1 MTHFNIDYPLRDP
14 VADTI
19 SVLDNNAFDG
29 QFTVYCDDNSYEIA
43 LMNDGNIVDGN
54 PVPEWEQYWE
64 GSGAVYAYVP
74 RNDVNDFLRRFLR

>member
-1 MTHFNIDYPLRDP
+1 MTHFNIDYPLSDP

-19 SVLDNNAFDG
+19 SVLDNPFDPL
-29 QFTVYCDDNSYEIA
+29 FVAHCDKNSYEIA

-54 PVPEWEQYWE
+54 LIPEWEQYWD
-64 GSGAVYAYVP
+64 GPQAVYAYVP

>member
-19 SVLDNNAFDG
+19 SVLDENANWPIRAYADSN
-29 QFTVYCDDNSYEIA
+29 TYEIA

-54 PVPEWEQYWE
+54 LIPEWERYWE
-64 GSGAVYAYVP
+64 PPGAVYAYVP

>member
-1 MTHFNIDYPLRDP
+1 MTHFKIDYPLNNP

-19 SVLDNNAFDG
+19 SVLDNTNF
-29 QFTVYCDDNSYEIA
+29 FNVYAGIGSYEIA

-54 PVPEWEQYWE
+54 LIPEWEQYWD
-64 GSGAVYAYVP
+64 GPQAVYAYVP